1 MDICEVEKPHS
12 WHKNFFSG
20 AWITEWAVRACFH
33 LNPRK
38 LPKKWG
44 VRESTYARRRVQ
56 SISFNQSWQ
65 ISPSRH
71 KYIQYIY
78 GGFAYSKCVNETFS

>member
-56 SISFNQSWQ
+56 SISFTSIMADLRQGIN
-65 ISPSRH
+65 I
-71 KYIQYIY
+71 YIY